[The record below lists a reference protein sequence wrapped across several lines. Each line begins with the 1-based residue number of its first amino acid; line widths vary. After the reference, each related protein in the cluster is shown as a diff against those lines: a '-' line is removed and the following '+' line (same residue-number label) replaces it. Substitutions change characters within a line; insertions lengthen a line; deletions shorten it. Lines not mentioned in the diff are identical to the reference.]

1 LATDV
6 EDAGVNGLLKLATGV
21 LVSLLVVTY
30 VAAKIHFF
38 TYAGNLQS
46 YWAEHRP
53 YTAALA
59 LISVTLWGI
68 VALRERR
75 PGG

>member
-1 LATDV
+1 
-6 EDAGVNGLLKLATGV
+6 VNRLMKLATGV

-38 TYAGNLQS
+38 TKFDAKLHS
-46 YWAEHRP
+46 YWAEHWP

-59 LISVTLWGI
+59 LISVMLWGI
-68 VALRERR
+68 VALTPRR
-75 PGG
+75 PGA